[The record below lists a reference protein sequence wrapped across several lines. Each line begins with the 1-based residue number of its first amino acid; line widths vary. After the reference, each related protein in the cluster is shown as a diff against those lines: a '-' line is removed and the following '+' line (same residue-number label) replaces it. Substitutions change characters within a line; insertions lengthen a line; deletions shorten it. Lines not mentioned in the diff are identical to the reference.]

1 MAAAIEVSELGKRYR
16 LGTDPGG
23 YDTLREAIGRALR
36 GRRRDDGH
44 IWALRDVSFS
54 VAQGEMV
61 GVIGRNG
68 AGKTTLLKILAGVTD
83 PSAGE
88 ARTRGRVGALLE
100 VGTGLHPE
108 LTGRENIFLV
118 GVILGMRRAQV
129 RDLFDEIVEFSGL
142 ADFLETPVKRYSTGM
157 RLRLAFSIAAHI
169 QPPIVVLDE
178 VLAVGDAGFREKCLN
193 KVAELGDRGRTVL
206 FVSHDTGAIGRVC
219 QRVLWIEDGQLHR
232 EGPAGELISAYLET
246 SAGEPLSR
254 RFDDQDAG
262 QPALLTDVALTEP
275 DGSPLRHPR
284 RDHPFSIEIGFEAR
298 EYVPGLDLS
307 VWVLDE
313 TGALL
318 IHDVHS
324 DQLGPLDAPEQPG
337 RYRAHVRVP
346 PVFAARRYTL
356 GVWLGTDHETFFDGE
371 VFGLAVTPNP
381 DDRQLAIDRSRVIQP
396 GLEWSLNRE
405 PPLDRDR

>member
-1 MAAAIEVSELGKRYR
+1 MSDAIEVSGLGKRYR

-23 YDTLREAIGRALR
+23 YDTLRETIARTL
-36 GRRRDDGH
+36 RRRSRGDGH
-44 IWALRDVSFS
+44 IWALQDVSFS
-54 VAQGEMV
+54 VGQGETV

-129 RDLFDEIVEFSGL
+129 RSLFDDIVEFSGL
-142 ADFLETPVKRYSTGM
+142 AGFLETPVKRYSTGM

-219 QRVLWIEDGQLHR
+219 QRVLWLDDGRLRR

-246 SAGEPLSR
+246 NAEEPLSR
-254 RFDDQDAG
+254 RFEEQDAG
-262 QPALLTDVALTEP
+262 HPALLTDVALT
-275 DGSPLRHPR
+275 DSGANPLAAPR
-284 RDHPFSIEIGFEAR
+284 RDRPFEIEIGFEVR

-324 DQLGPLDAPEQPG
+324 DRLADIEAPERPG
-337 RYRAHVRVP
+337 RYRARVRVP
-346 PVFAARRYTL
+346 PILAARRYTL

-371 VFGLAVTPNP
+371 VFGLSVMPNP
-381 DDRQLAIDRSRVIQP
+381 DDRQVAIDRPRVVQP
-396 GLEWSLNRE
+396 RLEWSLEHE
-405 PPLDRDR
+405 PRLDGPE